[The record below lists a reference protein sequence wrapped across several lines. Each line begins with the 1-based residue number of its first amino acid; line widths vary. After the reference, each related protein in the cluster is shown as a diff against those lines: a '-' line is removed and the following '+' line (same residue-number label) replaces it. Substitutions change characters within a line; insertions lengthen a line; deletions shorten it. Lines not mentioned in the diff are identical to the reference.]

1 MLCGGSSKM
10 SAQDMSNWE
19 RLKNINGTF
28 CRAIETDENG
38 EKIKKAK
45 GDDGLFRF
53 CEEMYRVYTP
63 ENVNIPSYPKV
74 ESEFCKL
81 FNFPKEDDKIANK
94 LTIYNKFLL
103 IKDSGDSDK
112 QNTMEYIKNRFIVEY
127 GDVCKGIKEFIDCF
141 SKEDEKLKEDE
152 KVTDYDKAAA
162 YIEKNFYEENINK
175 ENKDKNAFIARLHNY
190 RKNGIKDKNFEKEL
204 LHTAAH
210 INDDKFRFL
219 YELVQNADDCDYPDK
234 TNICF
239 SLKIV
244 NGDNDQNHTKK
255 QMIVSYP
262 ENGMTNSDIISISTI
277 GESAKVRR
285 RKKKKLIGEKGRGFH
300 TIFSCCDEVKIY
312 SNGFNF
318 SLKSDEIQPNLIEPI
333 SDNHCGTTMVLIL
346 KDKIKVALEKNDN
359 TETIDEKQKTKE
371 QESKVA
377 SITFNDIA
385 MNYGVEFEDEG
396 KVTILKQKIINNCP
410 ILFTNKINEMEICEG
425 EKVLKIIRKNNEKN
439 TNKVKIE
446 YYYGDNNIGEIELFC
461 LNKDVQVDY
470 DTYNGRYPDVFLNN
484 NDYDEADDELK
495 KYTITIACPVENLKE
510 NEMSIEPTG
519 FSSNSDNV
527 ITGKLYSFM
536 PTSVILNAPIIINLP
551 IKLTENRGCIATP
564 NNEEFIKKEGARWI
578 AWNELFLKNT
588 FITQKD
594 NPSALKC
601 FYEKIRDEDNINV
614 LRYLPDFK
622 VENEK
627 GKYFFLYD
635 KEEYSADVN
644 RLNVYC
650 NVKKENDIQD
660 SSELGD
666 IYNEY
671 MDNIDIFKIYNAN
684 EINNEYVPASK
695 AFVLDSFM
703 HDIFKDVLEKC
714 KVEERIYVDYN
725 KFDDEQIKKAVNM
738 GISEYQKGE
747 LIFGSISTEG
757 EEKITNIGTEK
768 KYEFLNNLLNRS
780 SQRVYATKKIIEEL
794 YKGNNKNN
802 YVNTTEPTKLE
813 IIPIKMNKDEISYI
827 SVEKENVFVYL
838 EKSIEY
844 IPKGEKYKIIDN
856 NFFGEETKL
865 YDKLKEIYGKYT
877 NIIKIG
883 NDDKTENNKIIEP
896 LEGGTNIQNFIDCF
910 SIISSIKNNSNSE
923 DEKTT
928 DSTDWFAA
936 ASNYNADIY
945 EIVIKCEDDT
955 DNKDLEKLG
964 LIRYY
969 KEGKAGAHTMRL
981 SPDLWDTEIRNLIR
995 RGIQN
1000 E

>member
-1 MLCGGSSKM
+1 MEGVSKM
-10 SAQDMSNWE
+10 GEQEKSNWE
-19 RLKNINGTF
+19 KLKAVNNIF
-28 CRAIETDENG
+28 CNAIEKDENG

-81 FNFPKEDDKIANK
+81 FNFPKEDDNIANK

-127 GDVCKGIKEFIDCF
+127 GDVCEGIKEFIDCF

-234 TNICF
+234 VERCF
-239 SLKIV
+239 RVEIT
-244 NGDNDQNHTKK
+244 NGDNEQNQTKK
-255 QMIVSYP
+255 QMTVSYP
-262 ENGMTNSDIISISTI
+262 EKGMTNSDIISITTI

-285 RKKKKLIGEKGRGFH
+285 RKQKKLIGEKGRGFH

-318 SLKSDEIQPNLIEPI
+318 SLKSDEIQPNLIKPI
-333 SDNHCGTTMVLIL
+333 SNEHSGTTMVMTL
-346 KDKIKVALEKNDN
+346 KDKIKVAVEKSDN
-359 TETIDEKQKTKE
+359 IETKDEKQETEE

-377 SITFNDIA
+377 SITFTDIA
-385 MNYGVEFEDEG
+385 KNYGVIFEGDD
-396 KVTILKQKIINNCP
+396 KATATISKQNIIKNCP
-410 ILFTNKINEMEICEG
+410 ILFTNKINKMEICEG

-439 TNKVKIE
+439 TNKVEIK

-470 DTYNGRYPDVFLNN
+470 DTYNGRYPNVFSDN
-484 NDYDEADDELK
+484 NDYDEADDDLK
-495 KYTITIACPVENLKE
+495 KYTITIACPVENIKE
-510 NEMSIEPTG
+510 D
-519 FSSNSDNV
+519 SNDE

-536 PTSVILNAPIIINLP
+536 PTSVVLRAPIIINIP

-564 NNEEFIKKEGARWI
+564 NNEEFIKKEGNGWI
-578 AWNELFLKNT
+578 SWNELFLKNT
-588 FITQKD
+588 FITQED

-601 FYEKIRDEDNINV
+601 FYEKIRDEENIKV
-614 LRYLPDFK
+614 LRYLPDFEK
-622 VENEK
+622 DNENR
-627 GKYFFLYD
+627 KYFFSYD
-635 KEEYSADVN
+635 KEEYSADVS
-644 RLNVYC
+644 RLNEYC
-650 NVKKENDIQD
+650 DEIEKESQNPEKLCDV
-660 SSELGD
+660 
-666 IYNEY
+666 YNEY
-671 MDNIDIFKIYNAN
+671 RDNIDIFKIYNAN
-684 EINNEYVPASK
+684 EINNEYVSVSK
-695 AFVLDSFM
+695 AFVLDRFM
-703 HDIFKDVLEKC
+703 HDVFKDVLGKC
-714 KVEERIYVDYN
+714 KFEERIYVDYN
-725 KFDDEQIKKAVNM
+725 EFDDEQIKKAVNM
-738 GISEYQKGE
+738 GISEYQKGK
-747 LIFGSISTEG
+747 LIFESISVDG
-757 EEKITNIGTEK
+757 EEKIITIDAK
-768 KYEFLNNLLNRS
+768 HRYELLNNLINIS
-780 SQRVYATKKIIEEL
+780 SQRVNATKKIIEEL
-794 YKGNNKNN
+794 SKGNDKNN
-802 YVNTTEPTKLE
+802 YVNTKPTNLE
-813 IIPIKMNKDEISYI
+813 IIPIKTNKDEISYI
-827 SVEKENVFVYL
+827 SVGTGENVFVYL

-865 YDKLKEIYGKYT
+865 YNKLKEIYGDSIS
-877 NIIKIG
+877 IIEIG
-883 NDDKTENNKIIEP
+883 NDDKIENDEIIRH
-896 LEGGTNIQNFIDCF
+896 LKEGNNIQNFIDFF
-910 SIISSIKNNSNSE
+910 SIISSVKNNDNSE
-923 DEKTT
+923 DEKTAG
-928 DSTDWFAA
+928 SIDWFDA

-945 EIVIKCEDDT
+945 DIVIKCEDDT
-955 DNKDLEKLG
+955 NNKELEKLG

-969 KEGKAGAHTMRL
+969 KEEKTGTHTMRL
-981 SPDLWDTEIRNLIR
+981 LPDLWDTEIRNLIR

>member
-1 MLCGGSSKM
+1 MEGVSKM
-10 SAQDMSNWE
+10 GEQEKSNWE
-19 RLKNINGTF
+19 KLKAVNNIF
-28 CRAIETDENG
+28 CNAIEKDENG

-81 FNFPKEDDKIANK
+81 FNFPKEDDNIANK

-127 GDVCKGIKEFIDCF
+127 GDVCEGIKEFIDCF

-234 TNICF
+234 VERCF
-239 SLKIV
+239 RVEIA
-244 NGDNDQNHTKK
+244 NGDNEQNQTKK
-255 QMIVSYP
+255 QMTVSYP
-262 ENGMTNSDIISISTI
+262 EKGMTNSDIISITTI

-285 RKKKKLIGEKGRGFH
+285 RKQKKLIGEKGRGFH

-333 SDNHCGTTMVLIL
+333 SNEHSGTTMVMTL
-346 KDKIKVALEKNDN
+346 KDKIKVAVEKSDN
-359 TETIDEKQKTKE
+359 IETKDEKQEIEE

-377 SITFNDIA
+377 SITFNEIA
-385 MNYGVEFEDEG
+385 ENYGVIFEGDD
-396 KVTILKQKIINNCP
+396 KATATISKQNIIKNCP
-410 ILFTNKINEMEICEG
+410 ILFTNKINKMEICEG

-439 TNKVKIE
+439 TNKVEIK

-470 DTYNGRYPDVFLNN
+470 DTYNGRYPNVFLDN
-484 NDYDEADDELK
+484 NDYDEADDDLK
-495 KYTITIACPVENLKE
+495 KYTITIACPVENIKE
-510 NEMSIEPTG
+510 D
-519 FSSNSDNV
+519 SDNE

-536 PTSVILNAPIIINLP
+536 PTSVVLSAPIIINIP

-564 NNEEFIKKEGARWI
+564 NNEEFIKKEGNGWI
-578 AWNELFLKNT
+578 SWNELFLKNT
-588 FITQKD
+588 FITQED

-601 FYEKIRDEDNINV
+601 FYEKIRDEENIKV
-614 LRYLPDFK
+614 LRYLPDFEK
-622 VENEK
+622 DNENR
-627 GKYFFLYD
+627 KYFFSYD
-635 KEEYSADVN
+635 KEEYSADIS
-644 RLNVYC
+644 RLNKYC
-650 NVKKENDIQD
+650 DEIEKESQNPEKLCDV
-660 SSELGD
+660 
-666 IYNEY
+666 YNEY
-671 MDNIDIFKIYNAN
+671 RDNIDIFKIYNAN
-684 EINNEYVPASK
+684 EINNEYVSVSK
-695 AFVLDSFM
+695 AFVLDRFM
-703 HDIFKDVLEKC
+703 HDVFKDVLGKC
-714 KVEERIYVDYN
+714 KFEERIYVDYN
-725 KFDDEQIKKAVNM
+725 EFDDEQIKKAVNM
-738 GISEYQKGE
+738 GISEYQKGK
-747 LIFGSISTEG
+747 LIFESISVDG
-757 EEKITNIGTEK
+757 EEKIITIDAK
-768 KYEFLNNLLNRS
+768 HRYELLNNLINIS
-780 SQRVYATKKIIEEL
+780 SQRVNATKKIIEEL
-794 YKGNNKNN
+794 SKGNDKNN
-802 YVNTTEPTKLE
+802 YVNTKPTNLE
-813 IIPIKMNKDEISYI
+813 IIPIKTNKDEISYI
-827 SVEKENVFVYL
+827 SVGTGENVFVYL

-865 YDKLKEIYGKYT
+865 YNKLKEIYGDSIS
-877 NIIKIG
+877 IIEIG
-883 NDDKTENNKIIEP
+883 NDDKIENDEIIRH
-896 LEGGTNIQNFIDCF
+896 LKEGNNIQNFIDFF
-910 SIISSIKNNSNSE
+910 SIISSVKNNGNSE
-923 DEKTT
+923 DEKTAGLI
-928 DSTDWFAA
+928 DWFDA

-945 EIVIKCEDDT
+945 DIVIKCEDDT
-955 DNKDLEKLG
+955 DNKELEKLG

-969 KEGKAGAHTMRL
+969 KEEKTGTHTMRL
-981 SPDLWDTEIRNLIR
+981 LPDLWDTEIRNLIR